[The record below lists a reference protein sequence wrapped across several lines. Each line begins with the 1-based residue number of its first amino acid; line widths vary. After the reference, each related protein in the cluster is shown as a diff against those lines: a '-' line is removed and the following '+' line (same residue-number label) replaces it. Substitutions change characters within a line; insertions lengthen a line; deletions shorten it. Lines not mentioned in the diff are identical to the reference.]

1 MLLSDL
7 PEFGAFHLHRVKDN
21 IDSNYYP
28 VAYARILDSRLF
40 VDF

>member
-28 VAYARILDSRLF
+28 VTYARILDSRLF